1 MKRIILSLL
10 LCATFNMFGAKQM
23 DSETPQ
29 KVIVDI
35 YKQYTQ
41 YSPQERTI
49 SSYELDVY
57 TYNVSNI
64 VEVRLYNIGL
74 ANISILDNCGLIVD
88 SLDVDTDL
96 PTILNFDMSED
107 GNYYIVISSTGIYA
121 EGYFNI

>member
-1 MKRIILSLL
+1 
-10 LCATFNMFGAKQM
+10 MFGAKQM